1 MKAVV
6 ATVML
11 AALSAA
17 SVAGLEKRQLS
28 ANDLQR
34 GCKEV
39 IFIFARGS
47 TEPGNMGIIIGP
59 AVCSGLKT
67 RLAGR
72 VACQGVGG
80 GYKAKLQ
87 DNGNPKGTSA
97 AATQEAV
104 KVFQQ
109 AASKCPNA
117 KIVFGG
123 YSQGGA
129 VMHTAIQKLPASI
142 KNRLLGGVLF
152 GDTLNQRNR
161 HAIPGFP
168 PNRVKEYCANGDGIC
183 ERAFRGITSG
193 HLSYTTN
200 GMGNQAVGFLISKIN
215 SGGNGGQAGGEVK
228 GGKGAAR
235 GKGGKGR

>member
-17 SVAGLEKRQLS
+17 SFAGLEKRQLS

-47 TEPGNMGIIIGP
+47 TEPGNMVLSYQLFVRFLADLQQGIIIGP
-59 AVCSGLKT
+59 AVCTGLKT

-80 GYKAKLQ
+80 GYKAKLA
-87 DNGNPKGTSA
+87 DNGNPRGTSA
-97 AATQEAV
+97 SGTQEAV
-104 KVFQQ
+104 KMFQQ
-109 AASKCPNA
+109 AASKCPNT

-123 YSQGGA
+123 YRSDRWLESA
-129 VMHTAIQKLPASI
+129 
-142 KNRLLGGVLF
+142 
-152 GDTLNQRNR
+152 
-161 HAIPGFP
+161 
-168 PNRVKEYCANGDGIC
+168 
-183 ERAFRGITSG
+183 
-193 HLSYTTN
+193 
-200 GMGNQAVGFLISKIN
+200 
-215 SGGNGGQAGGEVK
+215 
-228 GGKGAAR
+228 
-235 GKGGKGR
+235 

>member
-17 SVAGLEKRQLS
+17 NFAGLEKRQLS

-39 IFIFARGS
+39 TFIFARGS

-59 AVCSGLKT
+59 AVCTGLKT

-80 GYKAKLQ
+80 GYKAKLA
-87 DNGNPKGTSA
+87 DNGNLRGTSA
-97 AATQEAV
+97 SGTQEAV
-104 KVFQQ
+104 KMFQQ
-109 AASKCPNA
+109 AASKCPNT

-129 VMHTAIQKLPASI
+129 VMHTAVQQLPASI
-142 KNRLLGGVLF
+142 KSKLLGGVLF

-168 PNRVKEYCANGDGIC
+168 ANRVKEYCANGDGIC
-183 ERAFRGITSG
+183 ERAFRGITAG

-200 GMGNQAVGFLISKIN
+200 GMANQAVGFLISKIN
-215 SGGNGGQAGGEVK
+215 SGGNGGEPGGEVK
-228 GGKGAAR
+228 GGKG
-235 GKGGKGR
+235 GKGGKGK